1 MVDGKRFHSINADF
15 TEKMLLHR
23 MAQEQPVNHNRV
35 VILTAFCF
43 SQEMISI
50 FLLAVCFLSGFVSW
64 YLIVLRF
71 QLFRKST
78 CTGTKTQP
86 AMENGSEFT
95 ISWVKSA
102 RAPCRRRKRR
112 KNKYSTSFFTFTICL
127 VWKVAISIECKR

>member
-50 FLLAVCFLSGFVSW
+50 FLLAVCFLSGFVS
-64 YLIVLRF
+64 
-71 QLFRKST
+71 
-78 CTGTKTQP
+78 
-86 AMENGSEFT
+86 
-95 ISWVKSA
+95 
-102 RAPCRRRKRR
+102 
-112 KNKYSTSFFTFTICL
+112 
-127 VWKVAISIECKR
+127 